1 VNRSRQPE
9 AALEEKTSSTNRLE
23 KEIINYLVLKAD
35 KRSQSSH
42 RQQQHNQHHQ
52 TSHSTSRITNK
63 KQHEIN
69 QAVLNTRD
77 VQEEYGQE
85 RHE

>member
-1 VNRSRQPE
+1 MTRSRQPE
-9 AALEEKTSSTNRLE
+9 GALEDKTSSTNRLE

-42 RQQQHNQHHQ
+42 RVQQHNQHHQ
-52 TSHSTSRITNK
+52 TSHSTSRVTNK

-77 VQEEYGQE
+77 VQEEYGGGQE
-85 RHE
+85 

>member
-1 VNRSRQPE
+1 MNRSRQPE
-9 AALEEKTSSTNRLE
+9 VALEEKTSSTNRLE
-23 KEIINYLVLKAD
+23 NEIINYLVLKAD

-42 RQQQHNQHHQ
+42 RQHNHHQ
-52 TSHSTSRITNK
+52 TSHSTSRVTNK

-77 VQEEYGQE
+77 IQDEYGVDRLE
-85 RHE
+85 EEE

>member
-1 VNRSRQPE
+1 MNRSRQPE
-9 AALEEKTSSTNRLE
+9 GALEEKTSSTNRLE

-42 RQQQHNQHHQ
+42 RGQHHNHHQ
-52 TSHSTSRITNK
+52 TSHSTSRVTNK

-77 VQEEYGQE
+77 VQEEYGQDG
-85 RHE
+85 HD

>member
-1 VNRSRQPE
+1 MC
-9 AALEEKTSSTNRLE
+9 ALEEKTSSTNRLE

-42 RQQQHNQHHQ
+42 RQRNNQ
-52 TSHSTSRITNK
+52 TSHSTSRVTNK

-69 QAVLNTRD
+69 QVMLNTRD
-77 VQEEYGQE
+77 IQEEYGD
-85 RHE
+85 RDIHEDD